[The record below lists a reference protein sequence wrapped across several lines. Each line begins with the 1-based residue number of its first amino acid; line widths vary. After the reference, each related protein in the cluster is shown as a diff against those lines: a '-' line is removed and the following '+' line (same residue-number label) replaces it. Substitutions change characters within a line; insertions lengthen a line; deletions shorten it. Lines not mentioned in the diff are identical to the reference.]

1 MIIPPAPAGGASP
14 EGISMIKDLSIRKK
28 MFLLFWSM
36 FFLLTVVGG
45 VGIWTAGTM
54 QSNSAFV
61 KESALRQA
69 VLIVEFEGQL
79 TTMLNLL
86 SKAADAGATADMK
99 RARALREKLETT
111 WAAAEPAFSHSEG
124 MLTSY
129 LEVKEKIDAAF
140 RFGQDLFQLTIN
152 KSEAEIGAASDRFT
166 ASKEGL
172 VRLLAHIREES
183 SGEFDKTLLSNVRL
197 AENTIAIIA
206 ITMVIALVS
215 GIALTLLVSSSLLR
229 PIRRLTDSTSEIA
242 RGNLT
247 RDVQIEGADE
257 IGALADAFNTMTR
270 GLRQML
276 GKIADMFRTMS
287 DASGNLTQSSHIIVK
302 TSTEASNAADTAY
315 RHVDEVK
322 RAVEAISGSMHDFA
336 KTTEEIES
344 WILEMSSSISEA
356 AEHAEILSTSA
367 NQTSSSIHELS
378 ASIGEVADYSGNLLE
393 LQEEASS
400 SIGAISGSIREV
412 ESITHTSADL
422 TKKVNRLTA
431 EGGMDAVTKA
441 VAGMYAIR
449 DHVNESADVI
459 QQLGSSLENIGK
471 IVRVIDSIAEK
482 TKLLSLNASILA
494 AQSGEQGKGFTV
506 VAEEIGDLSE
516 NTIRS
521 TKEIADLVNTIKKES
536 RRAIDS
542 MGESSQI
549 TEDGVTL
556 TKKVEQIL
564 GEISAA
570 AASSHELSQRIV
582 QFSEEQAKSAGHV
595 LSSIQ
600 NVTSMSGSISKAAS
614 AQAAG
619 VGLIVKASEHMQE
632 ISQVSKRATEEQSL
646 TSKRVAQT
654 VDRALSRSKE
664 ILHSVK
670 KNSTE
675 HESLIRSLGEIQQN
689 AKRSRDAVSQVNAA
703 VKALTG
709 HTETLKEELNKFRF

>member
-1 MIIPPAPAGGASP
+1 
-14 EGISMIKDLSIRKK
+14 MIKDLSIRKK
-28 MFLLFWSM
+28 IFLLFWFM
-36 FFLLTVVGG
+36 LVLLVAVGS
-45 VGIWTAGTM
+45 VGIWNAGTIRR
-54 QSNSAFV
+54 NSSYV

-69 VLIVEFEGQL
+69 VLVVEFERQL
-79 TTMLNLL
+79 TTMINLL
-86 SKAADAGATADMK
+86 KKAVDSGAAADLQ
-99 RARALREKLETT
+99 RAVAHREKL
-111 WAAAEPAFSHSEG
+111 AAAWAEGERFFSRSDEL
-124 MLTSY
+124 LTTF
-129 LEVKEKIDAAF
+129 LEVKEKLDTTF
-140 RFGQDLFQLTIN
+140 RFGQDLVPLTAN
-152 KSEAEIGAASDRFT
+152 RDEAKTGPAAARFT
-166 ASKEGL
+166 ASREGL
-172 VRLLAHIREES
+172 FRLVARLRDEGIAEL
-183 SGEFDKTLLSNVRL
+183 DYALLENVRHTEATRSL
-197 AENTIAIIA
+197 TVVIMI
-206 ITMVIALVS
+206 IALVS
-215 GIALTLLVSSSLLR
+215 GIGLSLLISSSLLR

-257 IGALADAFNTMTR
+257 IGTLADGFNTMTQ

-276 GKIADMFRTMS
+276 GKITDMFRTMS
-287 DASGNLTQSSHIIVK
+287 DASGNITQSSHTIAK
-302 TSTEASNAADTAY
+302 TSTGASNAAETAY
-315 RHVDEVK
+315 HHVDEVK
-322 RAVEAISGSMHDFA
+322 RAVEAISESMQDFA

-400 SIGAISGSIREV
+400 SIGEISGSIREV
-412 ESITHTSADL
+412 ESITQTSAEL

-431 EGGMDAVTKA
+431 EGGMDAVAKA
-441 VAGMYAIR
+441 VAGMYSIR

-556 TKKVEQIL
+556 TKRVEQIL
-564 GEISAA
+564 GEISSA
-570 AASSHELSQRIV
+570 AASSHELSQRIA

-670 KNSTE
+670 KNSAE

-703 VKALTG
+703 VKTLAG
-709 HTETLKEELNKFRF
+709 HTETLKGELNKFRF